1 MRYTDLNLQL
11 DGQDVV
17 MADEFTGPGILALL
31 QGVDGA
37 GSGLDAD
44 LHDGQEASSFAGS
57 SHNHD
62 SAYASLTHNH
72 DGVYVSSSDGRLS
85 DARAPLSHNHS
96 ADKLVQANTHESADT
111 DTASS
116 ALHHTLY
123 PGSGSG
129 RADSGGPASCL
140 GVAQRSC
147 YGLCRG

>member
-37 GSGLDAD
+37 GSG
-44 LHDGQEASSFAGS
+44 
-57 SHNHD
+57 
-62 SAYASLTHNH
+62 
-72 DGVYVSSSDGRLS
+72 
-85 DARAPLSHNHS
+85 
-96 ADKLVQANTHESADT
+96 
-111 DTASS
+111 
-116 ALHHTLY
+116 
-123 PGSGSG
+123 SG